1 MTIKVRLIAKKASI
15 LGKDMVEVKKELKV
29 VDNIV
34 KTDKVVKAKN
44 ELKQLVNISKVGEIN
59 PWILKK

>member
-34 KTDKVVKAKN
+34 KTEKVVKAKN
-44 ELKQLVNISKVGEIN
+44 ELKELVSISKVGEIK
-59 PWILKK
+59 P

>member
-34 KTDKVVKAKN
+34 KTEKVVKAKN
-44 ELKQLVNISKVGEIN
+44 ELKQLVSISKVGEIK
-59 PWILKK
+59 P

>member
-34 KTDKVVKAKN
+34 KTEKVVKAKN